1 MGLPWALNYEDMQ
14 NMLDLNQ
21 DDTVM
26 AQVLAESEAIAVY
39 GHSNKPARP
48 SYMVA
53 EFLRNQGYRVY
64 PVNPLLREVSGQP
77 CYPNLQAVPETIDIV
92 NVFRGSQYLPEIVD
106 EAIAAGAKTV
116 WSQLGITHPEASQKA
131 LDAGLNLVMNLCIKI
146 EIERLHISKNR

>member
-1 MGLPWALNYEDMQ
+1 MQ

-21 DDTVM
+21 DDTAM
-26 AQVLAESEAIAVY
+26 AQVLAESQTIAVY
-39 GHSNKPARP
+39 GHSDKPSRP

-53 EFLRNQGYRVY
+53 EFLRNRGYRVY
-64 PVNPLLREVSGQP
+64 PVNPLLTEVNGQP

-106 EAIAAGAKTV
+106 EAIAVGAKTV
-116 WSQLGITHPEASQKA
+116 WGQLGISHPEASQKA
-131 LDAGLNLVMNLCIKI
+131 LDAGLNLAMNICIKI